1 MLNEL
6 EFQFNNIAK
15 KFECQWQSTGSDY
28 NISISIFAITCTCQN
43 FKIVQVTLI
52 NDFGEET
59 EGFNLLNHF
68 EKGDLH
74 IFSDVNGHCTKPK

>member
-1 MLNEL
+1 MYLSK
-6 EFQFNNIAK
+6 FQNK
-15 KFECQWQSTGSDY
+15 
-28 NISISIFAITCTCQN
+28 
-43 FKIVQVTLI
+43 VTLI